1 MEVLTTASQFI
12 SRDLTQGTSWLH
24 VGTDQP
30 FISISIGAF
39 YQVWAIAR
47 DGSAFYR
54 GSVSP
59 SKPAGKNLYFIF
71 CSTPLPGL
79 KKSNQTPLP
88 WQHIQIIQ

>member
-1 MEVLTTASQFI
+1 
-12 SRDLTQGTSWLH
+12 

-59 SKPAGKNLYFIF
+59 KKPAGEYLYFF
-71 CSTPLPGL
+71 WYSSRAYTSYTLCELYYTAMSE
-79 KKSNQTPLP
+79 KDKSGFAEARP
-88 WQHIQIIQ
+88 IAVAKRCM

>member
-1 MEVLTTASQFI
+1 MVSHGVFKHCFTI
-12 SRDLTQGTSWLH
+12 SSTICQGTSWLH

-39 YQVWAIAR
+39 YQVWAVAR

-59 SKPAGKNLYFIF
+59 KKPAGEYLYDFWLQSSSYTGWKLYYSAMSREDNF
-71 CSTPLPGL
+71 
-79 KKSNQTPLP
+79 
-88 WQHIQIIQ
+88 